1 MRLALAEIRRAKLR
15 FALLIGAVALL
26 VFLILFQQSLAGSL
40 LGQFTGGLE
49 RQSASVLVYN
59 AEARRIVDASRVLPQ
74 QIRAVAAVEGVAE
87 AGPIGEGSFTAQLE
101 TGELRDTSVFGYE
114 LGGPGSPT
122 TLSAGRLPERDGEAV
137 ASSSDASAGYGIGQ
151 TVTVVPGDTPVTIV
165 GLADAVQFNVQ
176 PTLFVSF
183 ATYEQ
188 LVTATN
194 PDAIAVLPN
203 LVGVEPV
210 SGVDPTTLAT
220 AITDQVRGVEA
231 LDRDTAV
238 ASLPGVS
245 SIQQSFAIIL
255 GLAFVVVI
263 LLTGFFFLII
273 TVQKMSS
280 LTLLRAVG
288 ASSGFL
294 VRNLIAQVLLVIGA
308 ALLVAVPLTIV
319 SVNGA
324 ASAQFTAT
332 VEPTTVITTSAAVLL
347 LGVLAA
353 LGAMRRVA
361 RIDPAAATTRLVGGG
376 LA

>member
-114 LGGPGSPT
+114 LGGPGAPT
-122 TLSAGRLPERDGEAV
+122 RLSAGRLPERDGEAV

-151 TVTVVPGDTPVTIV
+151 TVTVVPGDTPDDDRRAGRCRPVQR
-165 GLADAVQFNVQ
+165 AAHAVRVVRDLRAARHRDQSRCHRGA
-176 PTLFVSF
+176 P
-183 ATYEQ
+183 
-188 LVTATN
+188 
-194 PDAIAVLPN
+194 
-203 LVGVEPV
+203 EPRRRRAR

-220 AITDQVRGVEA
+220 AITEQVQGVEA

>member
-59 AEARRIVDASRVLPQ
+59 AEARRIVDASRVPPQ

-114 LGGPGSPT
+114 LGGPGAPT
-122 TLSAGRLPERDGEAV
+122 TLSAGRLPDRDREAV
-137 ASSSDASAGYGIGQ
+137 ASSSDASAGYGLGQ
-151 TVTVVPGDTPVTIV
+151 TITVVPGDTPVTIV
-165 GLADAVQFNVQ
+165 GLADDVQFNVQ

-183 ATYEQ
+183 ATYRQ
-188 LVTATN
+188 LVIATN

-210 SGVDPTTLAT
+210 SGVDPTTLAR
-220 AITDQVRGVEA
+220 AITEQVPGVEA

-294 VRNLIAQVLLVIGA
+294 VRNLIVQVLLVIGA

-324 ASAQFTAT
+324 ASAQFSASI
-332 VEPTTVITTSAAVLL
+332 EPSTVISTSVAILL
-347 LGVLAA
+347 FGVLAA

-376 LA
+376 LV